1 MMLIICDK
9 SPDKAVNWLVENT
22 NKNFCFK
29 QLLELGQ
36 LICSVGISDVYK
48 EIYQGK
54 EIQKWIIKNKE
65 WVFFYYFELYTFCKR
80 SDIDMK
86 KETMEKID
94 EISTDLFCNCKLKGT
109 KSKVI
114 PKTVDIYP
122 IKYDLE
128 TAIWRYS
135 KEYESEYETNSEL
148 PIDVAVAE
156 YKKYIDWK
164 FKKSEV

>member
-1 MMLIICDK
+1 MMLIIP
-9 SPDKAVNWLVENT
+9 SPDGKECVDWLVENT
-22 NKNFCFK
+22 NKSFCFK

-36 LICSVGISDVYK
+36 LICSAGISDVYK
-48 EIYQGK
+48 PIKQGK
-54 EIQKWIIKNKE
+54 EIQKWITKNKE

-86 KETMEKID
+86 KETMERID

-109 KSKVI
+109 KSKVM
-114 PKTVDIYP
+114 PKVVDIYP

-135 KEYESEYETNSEL
+135 KEYSSDYPTNSEL
-148 PIDVAVAE
+148 PIE
-156 YKKYIDWK
+156 ECCEQYRKYLEWK
-164 FKKSEV
+164 FSV